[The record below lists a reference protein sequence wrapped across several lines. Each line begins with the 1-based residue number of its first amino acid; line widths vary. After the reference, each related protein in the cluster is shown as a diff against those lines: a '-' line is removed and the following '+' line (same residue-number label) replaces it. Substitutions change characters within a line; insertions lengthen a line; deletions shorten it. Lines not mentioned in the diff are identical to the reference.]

1 MNKTID
7 RYVYAVIRRL
17 PEHKRV
23 EIKKELE
30 ANIYDM
36 LPNNPTEQQIDT
48 VLHQLGHPMVVAH
61 KYQEENVYVVNPVFY
76 QDYKNIL
83 MLVMAG
89 GALLG
94 LLVALITSFTDP
106 SINGEIGHLI
116 GAIISQSLENII
128 GFAFA
133 GFTIVTLIFWAFNTP
148 KAKPKMDDYLKNW
161 KTKDLN
167 AVPRDTKKDPYKNR
181 ITIFIEAFF
190 ALLIQSILVAAV
202 LFYLDKI
209 GVYRDGVLIASL
221 FSTSVKPMLL
231 IVSVLGLLASAGYY
245 VSYVLYGKKNLV
257 VSIIKTIMELIS
269 IISMIVIFTYPNL
282 FNNDFNVYMANI
294 FNISVAQFNNYTTIA
309 LNTIMA
315 LVIFIAA
322 IEVARNWITYRKNR
336 NY

>member
-1 MNKTID
+1 MNKIID

-167 AVPRDTKKDPYKNR
+167 AVPRDTKKDPKH
-181 ITIFIEAFF
+181 
-190 ALLIQSILVAAV
+190 Q
-202 LFYLDKI
+202 
-209 GVYRDGVLIASL
+209 
-221 FSTSVKPMLL
+221 
-231 IVSVLGLLASAGYY
+231 
-245 VSYVLYGKKNLV
+245 
-257 VSIIKTIMELIS
+257 
-269 IISMIVIFTYPNL
+269 
-282 FNNDFNVYMANI
+282 
-294 FNISVAQFNNYTTIA
+294 
-309 LNTIMA
+309 
-315 LVIFIAA
+315 
-322 IEVARNWITYRKNR
+322 
-336 NY
+336 